1 MQQRQKCND
10 AVCWTD
16 GEIRVTLKLA
26 KSKKPQQDEQG
37 QQSQD
42 EACLQIVDTHLK
54 DLCHEH
60 GVEIADVIVPEWREL
75 WVRVKNFDGTPIRRD
90 RLRQDRPVWFGEQS
104 ADQID
109 DGLWRFTFRNYLGK
123 SVIRIQFADGRIVTT
138 DPIEVVS
145 PKTPLGLDKQDD
157 PLFYPKF
164 LRSLID
170 DLIRYLVSM
179 PFDWG
184 APTEFATEE
193 RVQPPS
199 PIFVLHVLAQNAQR
213 ICHALQTIWRNP
225 HRRLVTE
232 ERWVLLSEASSVD
245 ADTILMMLQH
255 PEHLRRYENRGGSLS
270 TLAQRLKSKVSEQ
283 TFVPERVF
291 ERRVTETLDTPE
303 NRFIKRFMDIVLYW
317 CDELQRLNYW
327 QKAQSHQPEL
337 QTLREFVRFLRADP
351 LFADVGEL
359 EIFPAS
365 SQVLL
370 RRDGYRECLQV
381 YRLLHIARAPI
392 FDRLQDAIDNRRIDQ
407 LYEFWCFFRLAEM
420 LAEILGNGQ
429 RPYFST
435 LESDESGLRH
445 GLSAELGN
453 GYQLFYN
460 RTFSHG
466 KGSGHSY
473 SVSLRPDFSLI
484 CKKMC
489 KERQG
494 EGKKSQEK
502 LLVVFDAKFRFDE
515 RDLERL
521 KRMSET
527 TDEAIDEEMDDAQQK
542 GDMERLAKHADICKM
557 HTYRDALQCRAA
569 VVLFPGK
576 EGDGIFY
583 DKNEGKVILRAPTRH
598 IIEDKRREGVGA
610 LPLVPESES

>member
-1 MQQRQKCND
+1 MGEWQKCDD
-10 AVCWTD
+10 AVCWMD

-26 KSKKPQQDEQG
+26 ESERQQQGGKEQPK
-37 QQSQD
+37 QV
-42 EACLQIVDTHLK
+42 ELRLQTTTDICLK

-75 WVRVKNFDGTPIRRD
+75 LVRVKNFDGTPIRRD
-90 RLRQDRPVWFGEQS
+90 RLRQDRPVWFGEQP

-123 SVIRIQFADGRIVTT
+123 SVIRVFIDGGEVTT

-164 LRSLID
+164 LRALID

-179 PFDWG
+179 PFDWS
-184 APTEFATEE
+184 APTEFPTEE

-255 PEHLRRYENRGGSLS
+255 PEHLRPYRGGSLS
-270 TLAQRLKSKVSEQ
+270 TLAQRLKGK
-283 TFVPERVF
+283 VPERVF

-327 QKAQSHQPEL
+327 QKAQSHQPDL

-407 LYEFWCFFRLAEM
+407 LYEFWCFFRLAEE
-420 LAEILGNGQ
+420 LAKILGNWQ
-429 RPYFST
+429 QPLFSA
-435 LESDESGLRH
+435 LESDEGGLRY
-445 GLSAELGN
+445 GLSAELGK
-453 GYQLFYN
+453 GYQLVYN
-460 RTFSHG
+460 RTFKHG
-466 KGSGHSY
+466 EGSY
-473 SVSLRPDFSLI
+473 SVSLRPDFSLM
-484 CKKMC
+484 K
-489 KERQG
+489 
-494 EGKKSQEK
+494 GKQ
-502 LLVVFDAKFRFDE
+502 LCLVFDSKFRFD
-515 RDLERL
+515 DDDISQLSKPLE
-521 KRMSET
+521 
-527 TDEAIDEEMDDAQQK
+527 EEMEKSAQK
-542 GDMERLAKHADICKM
+542 GDIERLAKHADICKM
-557 HTYRDALQCRAA
+557 HTYRDALKCRAA
-569 VVLFPGK
+569 TILFPGTK
-576 EGDGIFY
+576 GVFYRTDGTEENNPCLSDIVQNN
-583 DKNEGKVILRAPTRH
+583 DW
-598 IIEDKRREGVGA
+598 EGVGA
-610 LPLVPESES
+610 LPLVPESEPQSRR

>member
-1 MQQRQKCND
+1 MGKWQKCND

-16 GEIRVTLKLA
+16 GEIQVTLKLA
-26 KSKKPQQDEQG
+26 ESERQQQGGKEQPK
-37 QQSQD
+37 QI
-42 EACLQIVDTHLK
+42 ELRLQTTTDICLK
-54 DLCHEH
+54 DLCRRH

-75 WVRVKNFDGTPIRRD
+75 WVQVEPKAQSI
-90 RLRQDRPVWFGEQS
+90 WFGEEEAS
-104 ADQID
+104 EKPNGWWA
-109 DGLWRFTFRNYLGK
+109 FTFRNYLGK
-123 SVIRIQFADGRIVTT
+123 SVIRIRFADGRIVTT

-145 PKTPLGLDKQDD
+145 PKTPLDEEHD
-157 PLFYPKF
+157 LFYPKF
-164 LRSLID
+164 LRALID

-184 APTEFATEE
+184 APTEFPTEE

-255 PEHLRRYENRGGSLS
+255 PEHLRLYRGGSLS
-270 TLAQRLKSKVSEQ
+270 TLAQRLKGK
-283 TFVPERVF
+283 VPERVF

-337 QTLREFVRFLRADP
+337 QTLREFVRFLSADP

-407 LYEFWCFFRLAEM
+407 LYEFWCFFKLAEM

-429 RPYFST
+429 RPHFST
-435 LESDESGLRH
+435 LESDEGGLRY

-473 SVSLRPDFSLI
+473 SVSLRPDFSLM
-484 CKKMC
+484 KGG
-489 KERQG
+489 QP
-494 EGKKSQEK
+494 
-502 LLVVFDAKFRFDE
+502 LVVFDTKFRFDE

-527 TDEAIDEEMDDAQQK
+527 ADEAIDEEMDDAQQK

-569 VVLFPGK
+569 VVIFPGT
-576 EGDGIFY
+576 EAVLYPIDGIER
-583 DKNEGKVILRAPTRH
+583 DKTKKPCILDIVQNECW
-598 IIEDKRREGVGA
+598 EGVGA
-610 LPLVPESES
+610 LPLVPK

>member
-1 MQQRQKCND
+1 MGEWQKCND

-26 KSKKPQQDEQG
+26 ESERQQQGRKEQ
-37 QQSQD
+37 QKQI
-42 EACLQIVDTHLK
+42 ELRLQTTTDICLK

-60 GVEIADVIVPEWREL
+60 GVEIADVIVPEWQEL
-75 WVRVKNFDGTPIRRD
+75 WVQVKPEAQSI
-90 RLRQDRPVWFGEQS
+90 WFGEEEAS
-104 ADQID
+104 EKPNGWWA
-109 DGLWRFTFRNYLGK
+109 FTFRNYLGK

-145 PKTPLGLDKQDD
+145 PKTPLDEEHD
-157 PLFYPKF
+157 LFYPKF
-164 LRSLID
+164 LRALID

-232 ERWVLLSEASSVD
+232 ERWILLSEASSVD

-255 PEHLRRYENRGGSLS
+255 PEHLRPYRGGSLS
-270 TLAQRLKSKVSEQ
+270 TLAQRLKGK
-283 TFVPERVF
+283 VPERVF

-327 QKAQSHQPEL
+327 QKAQSHQPDL
-337 QTLREFVRFLRADP
+337 QTLWEFVRFLRADP

-407 LYEFWCFFRLAEM
+407 LYEFWCFFRLAEE
-420 LAEILGNGQ
+420 LCDGQ
-429 RPYFST
+429 QPKFKGT
-435 LESDESGLRH
+435 LESDEGGLRY

-460 RTFSHG
+460 RTFPHG

-473 SVSLRPDFSLI
+473 SVSLRPDFSLM
-484 CKKMC
+484 KGG
-489 KERQG
+489 QP
-494 EGKKSQEK
+494 
-502 LLVVFDAKFRFDE
+502 LVVFDAKFRFDE
-515 RDLERL
+515 RDIQPSQPLE
-521 KRMSET
+521 
-527 TDEAIDEEMDDAQQK
+527 EEMDKAQQE
-542 GDMERLAKHADICKM
+542 GDTERLAKHADICKM

-569 VVLFPGK
+569 VVIFPGT
-576 EGDGIFY
+576 EAVLYPIDGTER
-583 DKNEGKVILRAPTRH
+583 DKAKKPCILDIVQNECWR
-598 IIEDKRREGVGA
+598 GVGA
-610 LPLVPESES
+610 LPLVPESKAQSWR

>member
-1 MQQRQKCND
+1 MGEWQKCDD
-10 AVCWTD
+10 AVCWMD

-26 KSKKPQQDEQG
+26 ESKRQQQGGKEQPK
-37 QQSQD
+37 QV
-42 EACLQIVDTHLK
+42 ELRLQTTTDICLK

-75 WVRVKNFDGTPIRRD
+75 LVRVKNFDGTPIRRD
-90 RLRQDRPVWFGEQS
+90 RLRQDRPVWFGEQP

-123 SVIRIQFADGRIVTT
+123 SVIRVFIDGGEVTT

-164 LRSLID
+164 LRALID

-184 APTEFATEE
+184 APTEFPTEE

-255 PEHLRRYENRGGSLS
+255 PEHLRPYRGGSLS
-270 TLAQRLKSKVSEQ
+270 TLAQRLKGK
-283 TFVPERVF
+283 VPERVF

-327 QKAQSHQPEL
+327 QKAQSHQPDL

-407 LYEFWCFFRLAEM
+407 LYEFWCFFRLAEE
-420 LAEILGNGQ
+420 LAKILGNWQ
-429 RPYFST
+429 QPLFSA
-435 LESDESGLRH
+435 LESDEGGLRY

-453 GYQLFYN
+453 GYQLVYN
-460 RTFSHG
+460 RTFKHG
-466 KGSGHSY
+466 EGSY
-473 SVSLRPDFSLI
+473 SVSLRPDFSLM
-484 CKKMC
+484 K
-489 KERQG
+489 
-494 EGKKSQEK
+494 GKQ
-502 LLVVFDAKFRFDE
+502 LCLVFDSKFRFD
-515 RDLERL
+515 DDDISQLSKPLE
-521 KRMSET
+521 
-527 TDEAIDEEMDDAQQK
+527 EEMEKSAQE
-542 GDMERLAKHADICKM
+542 GDIERLAKHADICKM
-557 HTYRDALQCRAA
+557 HTYRDALKCRAA
-569 VVLFPGK
+569 TILFPGTK
-576 EGDGIFY
+576 GVFYRTDGTEENNPCLSDIVQNN
-583 DKNEGKVILRAPTRH
+583 DW
-598 IIEDKRREGVGA
+598 EGVGA
-610 LPLVPESES
+610 LPLVPESEPQSRR

>member
-1 MQQRQKCND
+1 MGEWKKCDD

-16 GEIRVTLKLA
+16 GEIQVTLKLA
-26 KSKKPQQDEQG
+26 ESKPQQDEQG

-42 EACLQIVDTHLK
+42 KARLQIVDTRLK
-54 DLCHEH
+54 DLCHKQYR
-60 GVEIADVIVPEWREL
+60 VEIADIAVPEWREL
-75 WVRVKNFDGTPIRRD
+75 WVQVEPKA
-90 RLRQDRPVWFGEQS
+90 QSAWFGEKEAS
-104 ADQID
+104 EKPNGWWA
-109 DGLWRFTFRNYLGK
+109 FTFRNYLGK

-145 PKTPLGLDKQDD
+145 TKTLLDEEHD
-157 PLFYPKF
+157 LFYPKF

-255 PEHLRRYENRGGSLS
+255 PEHLRRYENRGGSLI

-327 QKAQSHQPEL
+327 QKAQSHQPDL

-370 RRDGYRECLQV
+370 RCDGYRECLQV

-407 LYEFWCFFRLAEM
+407 LYEFWCFFRLAEE
-420 LAEILGNGQ
+420 LAKILGNRQ
-429 RPYFST
+429 QPLFSA
-435 LESDESGLRH
+435 LESYEGGLRH
-445 GLSAELGN
+445 GLSANLGN

-466 KGSGHSY
+466 KGSGRSY
-473 SVSLRPDFSLI
+473 SVSLRPDFSLM
-484 CKKMC
+484 KGG
-489 KERQG
+489 QP
-494 EGKKSQEK
+494 
-502 LLVVFDAKFRFDE
+502 LVVFDAKFRFDE
-515 RDLERL
+515 RDIQPSQPLE
-521 KRMSET
+521 
-527 TDEAIDEEMDDAQQK
+527 EEMDNAQQE
-542 GDMERLAKHADICKM
+542 GDTERLAKHADICKM
-557 HTYRDALQCRAA
+557 HTYRDALKCRAA
-569 VVLFPGK
+569 IILFPGTK
-576 EGDGIFY
+576 GVFYRTDGTEENNPCLSDIVQ
-583 DKNEGKVILRAPTRH
+583 NNH
-598 IIEDKRREGVGA
+598 WEGVGA
-610 LPLVPESES
+610 LPLVPESKPQSRR

>member
-1 MQQRQKCND
+1 MGEWKKCDD

-16 GEIRVTLKLA
+16 GEIQVTLKLA
-26 KSKKPQQDEQG
+26 ESERQQQGGKEQPK
-37 QQSQD
+37 QV
-42 EACLQIVDTHLK
+42 ELRLQTTTDICLK

-75 WVRVKNFDGTPIRRD
+75 WVQVEPKAQSI
-90 RLRQDRPVWFGEQS
+90 WFGEEEAS
-104 ADQID
+104 EKPNGWWA
-109 DGLWRFTFRNYLGK
+109 FTFRNYLGK

-145 PKTPLGLDKQDD
+145 PKTPLGLDEQDKDD

-164 LRSLID
+164 LRALID

-184 APTEFATEE
+184 APTEFPTEE

-270 TLAQRLKSKVSEQ
+270 TLAQRLKGKVSEQ

-392 FDRLQDAIDNRRIDQ
+392 FDHLQDAIDNRRIDQ
-407 LYEFWCFFRLAEM
+407 LYEFWCFFRLAEE
-420 LAEILGNGQ
+420 LAKILGNRQ
-429 RPYFST
+429 QPLFSA
-435 LESDESGLRH
+435 LESDEGGLRH
-445 GLSAELGN
+445 GLSANLGN

-466 KGSGHSY
+466 KGSGRSY
-473 SVSLRPDFSLI
+473 SVSLRPDFSLFSLM
-484 CKKMC
+484 KDEQMKD
-489 KERQG
+489 EQ
-494 EGKKSQEK
+494 

-515 RDLERL
+515 KDIQPSQPLE
-521 KRMSET
+521 
-527 TDEAIDEEMDDAQQK
+527 EEMDDAQQE
-542 GDMERLAKHADICKM
+542 GDTERLAKHADICKM
-557 HTYRDALQCRAA
+557 HTYRDALKCRAA

-583 DKNEGKVILRAPTRH
+583 DKNEGKLECCVTLRALTRH
-598 IIEDKRREGVGA
+598 IIKGKSWEGVGA
-610 LPLVPESES
+610 LPLVPESKTQSRR

>member
-1 MQQRQKCND
+1 MGEWKKCND

-16 GEIRVTLKLA
+16 GEIQVTLKLA
-26 KSKKPQQDEQG
+26 DGERQQQGGKEQPK
-37 QQSQD
+37 QV
-42 EACLQIVDTHLK
+42 ELRLQTTTDICLK

-60 GVEIADVIVPEWREL
+60 EVEIADVIVPEWREL
-75 WVRVKNFDGTPIRRD
+75 WVQVKPEAKSI
-90 RLRQDRPVWFGEQS
+90 WFGEEEAS
-104 ADQID
+104 EKPNGWWA
-109 DGLWRFTFRNYLGK
+109 FTFRNYLGK

-145 PKTPLGLDKQDD
+145 PKTPLDEEHD
-157 PLFYPKF
+157 LFYPKF
-164 LRSLID
+164 LRALID

-184 APTEFATEE
+184 APTEFPTEE

-255 PEHLRRYENRGGSLS
+255 PEHLRPYRGGSLS
-270 TLAQRLKSKVSEQ
+270 TLAQRLKGK
-283 TFVPERVF
+283 VPERVF

-407 LYEFWCFFRLAEM
+407 IYEFWCFFRLAEE
-420 LAEILGNGQ
+420 LAKILGNWQ
-429 RPYFST
+429 QPLFSA
-435 LESDESGLRH
+435 LESDEGGLRH
-445 GLSAELGN
+445 GLSANLGN
-453 GYQLFYN
+453 GYQLVYN
-460 RTFSHG
+460 RTFKHG
-466 KGSGHSY
+466 EGSY
-473 SVSLRPDFSLI
+473 SVSLRPDFSLM
-484 CKKMC
+484 K
-489 KERQG
+489 
-494 EGKKSQEK
+494 GKQ
-502 LLVVFDAKFRFDE
+502 LCLVFDAKFRFD
-515 RDLERL
+515 DDDISQLSKPLE
-521 KRMSET
+521 
-527 TDEAIDEEMDDAQQK
+527 EEMEKSAQE
-542 GDMERLAKHADICKM
+542 GDIERLAKHADICKM
-557 HTYRDALQCRAA
+557 HTYRDALIGCRAA
-569 VVLFPGK
+569 VVVFPGTQRL
-576 EGDGIFY
+576 FFRT
-583 DKNEGKVILRAPTRH
+583 NGKR
-598 IIEDKRREGVGA
+598 EDDFNLSDIAQNQCWKGVGA
-610 LPLVPESES
+610 LPLVPK

>member
-1 MQQRQKCND
+1 MGEWKKCDD

-16 GEIRVTLKLA
+16 GKIQVTLKLA
-26 KSKKPQQDEQG
+26 ESERQQQGGKEQ
-37 QQSQD
+37 QKQI
-42 EACLQIVDTHLK
+42 ELRLQTTTDICLK
-54 DLCHEH
+54 DLCRRHS
-60 GVEIADVIVPEWREL
+60 VEIADVIVPEWREL
-75 WVRVKNFDGTPIRRD
+75 LVRVKNFDGTPIRRD
-90 RLRQDRPVWFGEQS
+90 RLRQDRPVWFGEQP

-109 DGLWRFTFRNYLGK
+109 DGLWRFIFRNYLGK

-138 DPIEVVS
+138 DPIEVIS
-145 PKTPLGLDKQDD
+145 PKTPLDEKHD
-157 PLFYPKF
+157 LFYPKF
-164 LRSLID
+164 LRALID
-170 DLIRYLVSM
+170 DIIRYLVSM

-184 APTEFATEE
+184 APTEFPTEE

-407 LYEFWCFFRLAEM
+407 LYEFWCFFRLAEE
-420 LAEILGNGQ
+420 LAKILGNWQ
-429 RPYFST
+429 QPLFSA
-435 LESDESGLRH
+435 LESDEGGLRY
-445 GLSAELGN
+445 GLSAELGK
-453 GYQLFYN
+453 GYQLVYN
-460 RTFSHG
+460 RTFKHG
-466 KGSGHSY
+466 EGSY
-473 SVSLRPDFSLI
+473 SVSLRPDFSLMKVKQL
-484 CKKMC
+484 C
-489 KERQG
+489 
-494 EGKKSQEK
+494 
-502 LLVVFDAKFRFDE
+502 LVFDSKFRFD
-515 RDLERL
+515 DDDISQLSKPLE
-521 KRMSET
+521 
-527 TDEAIDEEMDDAQQK
+527 EEMEKSAQK
-542 GDMERLAKHADICKM
+542 GDIERLAKHADICKM
-557 HTYRDALQCRAA
+557 HTYRDALKCRAA
-569 VVLFPGK
+569 TILFPGTK
-576 EGDGIFY
+576 GVFYRTDGTEENNPCLSDIVQNN
-583 DKNEGKVILRAPTRH
+583 DW
-598 IIEDKRREGVGA
+598 EGVGA
-610 LPLVPESES
+610 LPLVPK

>member
-1 MQQRQKCND
+1 MGEWQQCGNN
-10 AVCWTD
+10 AVWKGD
-16 GEIRVTLKLA
+16 GIQVELWGEGVRFVSDDLK
-26 KSKKPQQDEQG
+26 KVG
-37 QQSQD
+37 
-42 EACLQIVDTHLK
+42 
-54 DLCHEH
+54 
-60 GVEIADVIVPEWREL
+60 IADIAVPEWQEL
-75 WVRVKNFDGTPIRRD
+75 WVQVKPEAQSI
-90 RLRQDRPVWFGEQS
+90 WFGEEEAS
-104 ADQID
+104 EKPNGWWA
-109 DGLWRFTFRNYLGK
+109 FTFRNYLGK

-145 PKTPLGLDKQDD
+145 PKTPLDWTSKTT
-157 PLFYPKF
+157 LFYPKF
-164 LRSLID
+164 LRALID

-184 APTEFATEE
+184 APTEFPTEE

-255 PEHLRRYENRGGSLS
+255 PEHLRPYRGGSLS
-270 TLAQRLKSKVSEQ
+270 TLAQRLKGK
-283 TFVPERVF
+283 VPERVF

-327 QKAQSHQPEL
+327 QKAQSHQPDL

-407 LYEFWCFFRLAEM
+407 LYEFWCFFRLAEE
-420 LAEILGNGQ
+420 LCEILGNGQ
-429 RPYFST
+429 PKFKGT
-435 LESDESGLRH
+435 LESDEGGLRY
-445 GLSAELGN
+445 GLSAELGK
-453 GYQLFYN
+453 GCQLVYN

-473 SVSLRPDFSLI
+473 SVSLRPDFSLM
-484 CKKMC
+484 KGG
-489 KERQG
+489 QP
-494 EGKKSQEK
+494 
-502 LLVVFDAKFRFDE
+502 LVVFDAKFRFDE
-515 RDLERL
+515 RDIQP
-521 KRMSET
+521 S
-527 TDEAIDEEMDDAQQK
+527 Q
-542 GDMERLAKHADICKM
+542 
-557 HTYRDALQCRAA
+557 
-569 VVLFPGK
+569 
-576 EGDGIFY
+576 
-583 DKNEGKVILRAPTRH
+583 
-598 IIEDKRREGVGA
+598 
-610 LPLVPESES
+610 PLD

>member
-1 MQQRQKCND
+1 MGEWQKCND

-42 EACLQIVDTHLK
+42 EARLQIVDTHLK
-54 DLCHEH
+54 DLCHKQYR
-60 GVEIADVIVPEWREL
+60 VEIADVAVPEWREL
-75 WVRVKNFDGTPIRRD
+75 WVQVEPKA
-90 RLRQDRPVWFGEQS
+90 QSVWFGEEEAS
-104 ADQID
+104 EKPNGWWA
-109 DGLWRFTFRNYLGK
+109 FTFRNYLGK

-145 PKTPLGLDKQDD
+145 TKTPLGLDKQDD

-164 LRSLID
+164 LRALID

-179 PFDWG
+179 PFDWS

-232 ERWVLLSEASSVD
+232 ERWILLSEASSVD

-327 QKAQSHQPEL
+327 QKAQSHQPDL

-381 YRLLHIARAPI
+381 YRLLHTARAPI

-407 LYEFWCFFRLAEM
+407 LYEFWCFFRLAEE
-420 LAEILGNGQ
+420 LAKILGNGQ
-429 RPYFST
+429 RPHFST
-435 LESDESGLRH
+435 LESDEGGLRH

-460 RTFSHG
+460 RTFSRG

-473 SVSLRPDFSLI
+473 SVSLRPDFSLM
-484 CKKMC
+484 KGG
-489 KERQG
+489 QP
-494 EGKKSQEK
+494 
-502 LLVVFDAKFRFDE
+502 LVVFDAKFRFDE

-557 HTYRDALQCRAA
+557 HTYRDALKCRAA
-569 VVLFPGK
+569 TILFPSTKGVFYRTDGTK
-576 EGDGIFY
+576 ENNPCLSDIVQNN
-583 DKNEGKVILRAPTRH
+583 DW
-598 IIEDKRREGVGA
+598 EGVGA
-610 LPLVPESES
+610 LPLVPESKTQSRR

>member
-1 MQQRQKCND
+1 MGEWKKCDD

-16 GEIRVTLKLA
+16 GEIQVTLKLA
-26 KSKKPQQDEQG
+26 ERERQQQGGKEQPK
-37 QQSQD
+37 QI
-42 EACLQIVDTHLK
+42 ELRLQTTTDICLK
-54 DLCHEH
+54 DLCRRH

-75 WVRVKNFDGTPIRRD
+75 WVQVKPEAQSI
-90 RLRQDRPVWFGEQS
+90 WFGEEEAS
-104 ADQID
+104 EKPNGWWA
-109 DGLWRFTFRNYLGK
+109 FTFRNYLGK

-145 PKTPLGLDKQDD
+145 PKTPLDEEHD
-157 PLFYPKF
+157 LFYPKF
-164 LRSLID
+164 LRALID

-184 APTEFATEE
+184 APTEFPTEE

-255 PEHLRRYENRGGSLS
+255 PEHLRPYRGGSLS
-270 TLAQRLKSKVSEQ
+270 TLAQRLKGK
-283 TFVPERVF
+283 VPERVF

-327 QKAQSHQPEL
+327 QKAQSHQPDL

-407 LYEFWCFFRLAEM
+407 LYEFWCFFKLAEM

-435 LESDESGLRH
+435 LKNDEGGLRH

-473 SVSLRPDFSLI
+473 SVSLRPDFSLM
-484 CKKMC
+484 KDG
-489 KERQG
+489 QP
-494 EGKKSQEK
+494 
-502 LLVVFDAKFRFDE
+502 LVVFDAKFRFDE
-515 RDLERL
+515 RDIQPNQPLE
-521 KRMSET
+521 
-527 TDEAIDEEMDDAQQK
+527 EEMDDAQQE
-542 GDMERLAKHADICKM
+542 GNIERLAKHADICKM

-569 VVLFPGK
+569 VVIFPGT
-576 EGDGIFY
+576 EAVLYPIDGIER
-583 DKNEGKVILRAPTRH
+583 DKTKKPCILDIVQNECWR
-598 IIEDKRREGVGA
+598 GVGA
-610 LPLVPESES
+610 LPLVPESKTQSRR

>member
-1 MQQRQKCND
+1 MGEWQQCGNN
-10 AVCWTD
+10 AVWKGD
-16 GEIRVTLKLA
+16 GIQVELWGEGVRFVSDDLK
-26 KSKKPQQDEQG
+26 KVG
-37 QQSQD
+37 
-42 EACLQIVDTHLK
+42 
-54 DLCHEH
+54 
-60 GVEIADVIVPEWREL
+60 IADIAVPEWQEL
-75 WVRVKNFDGTPIRRD
+75 WVQVKPEAQSI
-90 RLRQDRPVWFGEQS
+90 WFGEEEAS
-104 ADQID
+104 EKPNGWWA
-109 DGLWRFTFRNYLGK
+109 FTFRNYLGK

-157 PLFYPKF
+157 LLFYPKF
-164 LRSLID
+164 LRALID

-184 APTEFATEE
+184 APTEFSTEE

-255 PEHLRRYENRGGSLS
+255 PEHLRPYRGGSLS
-270 TLAQRLKSKVSEQ
+270 TLAQRLKGK
-283 TFVPERVF
+283 VPERVF

-392 FDRLQDAIDNRRIDQ
+392 FDHLQDAIDNRRIDQ
-407 LYEFWCFFRLAEM
+407 LYEFWCFFRLAEE
-420 LAEILGNGQ
+420 LCDGQ
-429 RPYFST
+429 QPKFKGT
-435 LESDESGLRH
+435 LESDEGGLRY
-445 GLSAELGN
+445 GLSAELGK
-453 GYQLFYN
+453 GCQLVYN
-460 RTFSHG
+460 RTFKHG
-466 KGSGHSY
+466 EGSY
-473 SVSLRPDFSLI
+473 SVSLRPDFSLM
-484 CKKMC
+484 K
-489 KERQG
+489 
-494 EGKKSQEK
+494 GKQ
-502 LLVVFDAKFRFDE
+502 LCLVFDSKFRFD
-515 RDLERL
+515 DDDISQLSKPLE
-521 KRMSET
+521 
-527 TDEAIDEEMDDAQQK
+527 EEMDDAQQE
-542 GDMERLAKHADICKM
+542 GNTERLAKHADICKM
-557 HTYRDALQCRAA
+557 HTYRDALKCRAA
-569 VVLFPGK
+569 IILFPGTK
-576 EGDGIFY
+576 GVFYRTDGTEENNPCLSDIVQNN
-583 DKNEGKVILRAPTRH
+583 DW
-598 IIEDKRREGVGA
+598 EGVGA
-610 LPLVPESES
+610 LPLVPESKTQSRR

>member
-1 MQQRQKCND
+1 MGEWQQCGNN
-10 AVCWTD
+10 AVWKGD
-16 GEIRVTLKLA
+16 GIQVELWGEGVRFVSDDLK
-26 KSKKPQQDEQG
+26 KVG
-37 QQSQD
+37 
-42 EACLQIVDTHLK
+42 
-54 DLCHEH
+54 
-60 GVEIADVIVPEWREL
+60 IADIAVPEWREL
-75 WVRVKNFDGTPIRRD
+75 WVQVEPEAQSI
-90 RLRQDRPVWFGEQS
+90 WFGEEEAS
-104 ADQID
+104 EKPNGWWA
-109 DGLWRFTFRNYLGK
+109 FTFRNYLGK

-164 LRSLID
+164 LRALID

-179 PFDWG
+179 PFDWS
-184 APTEFATEE
+184 APTEFPTEE

-255 PEHLRRYENRGGSLS
+255 PEHLRPYRGSSLS
-270 TLAQRLKSKVSEQ
+270 TLAQRLKGK
-283 TFVPERVF
+283 VPERVF

-327 QKAQSHQPEL
+327 QKAQSHQPDL

-429 RPYFST
+429 QPHFST
-435 LESDESGLRH
+435 LESDEGGLRH

-466 KGSGHSY
+466 KGSGRSY
-473 SVSLRPDFSLI
+473 SVSLRPDFSLM
-484 CKKMC
+484 KDG
-489 KERQG
+489 QP
-494 EGKKSQEK
+494 
-502 LLVVFDAKFRFDE
+502 LVVFDAKFRFDE

-569 VVLFPGK
+569 VVIFPGT
-576 EGDGIFY
+576 EAVLYPIDGTER
-583 DKNEGKVILRAPTRH
+583 DKAKKPCILDIVQNECWR
-598 IIEDKRREGVGA
+598 GVGA
-610 LPLVPESES
+610 LPLVPESEP

>member
-1 MQQRQKCND
+1 MGEWKKCDD

-16 GEIRVTLKLA
+16 GEIQVTLKLA
-26 KSKKPQQDEQG
+26 ESKPQQDEQG

-42 EACLQIVDTHLK
+42 KARLQIVDTRLK
-54 DLCHEH
+54 DLCHKQYR
-60 GVEIADVIVPEWREL
+60 VEIADIAVPEWREL
-75 WVRVKNFDGTPIRRD
+75 WVQVKPEAQSI
-90 RLRQDRPVWFGEQS
+90 WFGEEEAS
-104 ADQID
+104 EKPNGWWA
-109 DGLWRFTFRNYLGK
+109 FTFQNYLGK
-123 SVIRIQFADGRIVTT
+123 SVIRIRFADGRIVTT

-145 PKTPLGLDKQDD
+145 PKTPLELDEQDKDD

-164 LRSLID
+164 LRALID

-184 APTEFATEE
+184 APTEFPTEE

-255 PEHLRRYENRGGSLS
+255 PEHLRLYRGGSLS
-270 TLAQRLKSKVSEQ
+270 TLAQRLKGK
-283 TFVPERVF
+283 VPERVF

-407 LYEFWCFFRLAEM
+407 LYEFWCFFRLAEE
-420 LAEILGNGQ
+420 LAKILGNRQ
-429 RPYFST
+429 QPLFSA
-435 LESDESGLRH
+435 LESDEGGLRH
-445 GLSAELGN
+445 GLSANLGN

-466 KGSGHSY
+466 KGSGRSY
-473 SVSLRPDFSLI
+473 SVSLRPDFSLFSLM
-484 CKKMC
+484 KDEQMKD
-489 KERQG
+489 EQ
-494 EGKKSQEK
+494 

-515 RDLERL
+515 RDIQPSQPLE
-521 KRMSET
+521 
-527 TDEAIDEEMDDAQQK
+527 EEMDDAQQE
-542 GDMERLAKHADICKM
+542 GDTERLAKHADICKM

-569 VVLFPGK
+569 VVIFPGTK
-576 EGDGIFY
+576 AVLYPIDGTEGDKAKKPCIL
-583 DKNEGKVILRAPTRH
+583 DIVQNECWR
-598 IIEDKRREGVGA
+598 GVGA
-610 LPLVPESES
+610 LPLVPK

>member
-1 MQQRQKCND
+1 MGEWQKCDD
-10 AVCWTD
+10 AVCWMD

-26 KSKKPQQDEQG
+26 ESKRQQQGGKEQPK
-37 QQSQD
+37 QV
-42 EACLQIVDTHLK
+42 ELRLQTTTDICLK

-75 WVRVKNFDGTPIRRD
+75 LVRVKNFDGTPIRRD
-90 RLRQDRPVWFGEQS
+90 RLRQDRPVWFGEQP

-123 SVIRIQFADGRIVTT
+123 SVIRVFIDGGEVTT

-164 LRSLID
+164 LRALID

-184 APTEFATEE
+184 APTEFPTEE

-255 PEHLRRYENRGGSLS
+255 PEHLRPYRGGSLS
-270 TLAQRLKSKVSEQ
+270 TLAQRLKGK
-283 TFVPERVF
+283 VPERVF

-327 QKAQSHQPEL
+327 QKAQSHQPDL

-407 LYEFWCFFRLAEM
+407 LYEFWCFFRLAEE
-420 LAEILGNGQ
+420 LAKILGNWQ
-429 RPYFST
+429 QPLFSA
-435 LESDESGLRH
+435 LESDEGGLRY
-445 GLSAELGN
+445 GLSAELGK
-453 GYQLFYN
+453 GYQLVYN
-460 RTFSHG
+460 RTFKHG
-466 KGSGHSY
+466 EGSY
-473 SVSLRPDFSLI
+473 SVSLRPDFSLM
-484 CKKMC
+484 K
-489 KERQG
+489 
-494 EGKKSQEK
+494 GKQ
-502 LLVVFDAKFRFDE
+502 LCLVFDSKFRFD
-515 RDLERL
+515 DDDISQLSKPLE
-521 KRMSET
+521 
-527 TDEAIDEEMDDAQQK
+527 EEMEKSAQE
-542 GDMERLAKHADICKM
+542 GDIERLAKHADICKM
-557 HTYRDALQCRAA
+557 HTYRDALKCRAA
-569 VVLFPGK
+569 TILFPGTK
-576 EGDGIFY
+576 GVFYRTDGTEENNPCLSDIVQNN
-583 DKNEGKVILRAPTRH
+583 DW
-598 IIEDKRREGVGA
+598 EGVGA
-610 LPLVPESES
+610 LPLVPESEPQSRR

>member
-1 MQQRQKCND
+1 MGEWKKCDD

-16 GEIRVTLKLA
+16 GKIQVTLKLA
-26 KSKKPQQDEQG
+26 ESERQQQGGKEQ
-37 QQSQD
+37 QKQI
-42 EACLQIVDTHLK
+42 ELRLQTTTDICLK
-54 DLCHEH
+54 DLCRRHS
-60 GVEIADVIVPEWREL
+60 VEIADVIVPEWREL
-75 WVRVKNFDGTPIRRD
+75 LVRVKNFDGTPIRRD
-90 RLRQDRPVWFGEQS
+90 RLRQDRPVWFGEQP

-109 DGLWRFTFRNYLGK
+109 DGLWRFIFRNYLGK

-138 DPIEVVS
+138 DPIEVIS
-145 PKTPLGLDKQDD
+145 PKTPLDEKHD
-157 PLFYPKF
+157 LFYPKF
-164 LRSLID
+164 LRALID

-184 APTEFATEE
+184 APTEFPTEE

-392 FDRLQDAIDNRRIDQ
+392 FDHLQDAIDNRRIDQ
-407 LYEFWCFFRLAEM
+407 LYEFWCFFRLAEE
-420 LAEILGNGQ
+420 LAKILGNWQ
-429 RPYFST
+429 QPLFSA
-435 LESDESGLRH
+435 LESDEGGLRY
-445 GLSAELGN
+445 GLSAELGK
-453 GYQLFYN
+453 GYQLVYN
-460 RTFSHG
+460 RTFKHG
-466 KGSGHSY
+466 EGSY
-473 SVSLRPDFSLI
+473 SVSLRPDFSLM
-484 CKKMC
+484 K
-489 KERQG
+489 
-494 EGKKSQEK
+494 GKQ
-502 LLVVFDAKFRFDE
+502 LCLVFDSKFRFD
-515 RDLERL
+515 DDDISQLSKPLE
-521 KRMSET
+521 
-527 TDEAIDEEMDDAQQK
+527 EEMEKSAQK
-542 GDMERLAKHADICKM
+542 GDIERLAKHADICKM
-557 HTYRDALQCRAA
+557 HTYRDALKCRAA

-583 DKNEGKVILRAPTRH
+583 DKNEGKLECCVTLRALAHH
-598 IIEDKRREGVGA
+598 IIKGKSWKGVGA
-610 LPLVPESES
+610 LPLVPK

>member
-1 MQQRQKCND
+1 
-10 AVCWTD
+10 
-16 GEIRVTLKLA
+16 
-26 KSKKPQQDEQG
+26 
-37 QQSQD
+37 
-42 EACLQIVDTHLK
+42 
-54 DLCHEH
+54 
-60 GVEIADVIVPEWREL
+60 
-75 WVRVKNFDGTPIRRD
+75 
-90 RLRQDRPVWFGEQS
+90 
-104 ADQID
+104 
-109 DGLWRFTFRNYLGK
+109 
-123 SVIRIQFADGRIVTT
+123 
-138 DPIEVVS
+138 
-145 PKTPLGLDKQDD
+145 
-157 PLFYPKF
+157 
-164 LRSLID
+164 
-170 DLIRYLVSM
+170 M

-184 APTEFATEE
+184 APTEFPTEE

-392 FDRLQDAIDNRRIDQ
+392 FDHLQDAIDNRRIDQ
-407 LYEFWCFFRLAEM
+407 LYEFWCFFRLAEE
-420 LAEILGNGQ
+420 LAKILGNWQ
-429 RPYFST
+429 QPLFSA
-435 LESDESGLRH
+435 LESDEGGLRY
-445 GLSAELGN
+445 GLSAELGK
-453 GYQLFYN
+453 GYQLVYN
-460 RTFSHG
+460 RTFKHG
-466 KGSGHSY
+466 EGSY
-473 SVSLRPDFSLI
+473 SVSLRPDFSLM
-484 CKKMC
+484 K
-489 KERQG
+489 
-494 EGKKSQEK
+494 GKQ
-502 LLVVFDAKFRFDE
+502 LCLVFDSKFRFD
-515 RDLERL
+515 DDDISQLSKPLE
-521 KRMSET
+521 
-527 TDEAIDEEMDDAQQK
+527 EEMEKSAQK
-542 GDMERLAKHADICKM
+542 GDIERLAKHADICKM
-557 HTYRDALQCRAA
+557 HTYRDALKCRAA

-583 DKNEGKVILRAPTRH
+583 DKNEGKLECCVTLRALAHH
-598 IIEDKRREGVGA
+598 IIKGKSWKGVGA
-610 LPLVPESES
+610 LPLVPK

>member
-1 MQQRQKCND
+1 MGEWQKCERDDN

-16 GEIRVTLKLA
+16 GEIQVTLKLA

-42 EACLQIVDTHLK
+42 LQIVDTHRK
-54 DLCHEH
+54 NLCHEH
-60 GVEIADVIVPEWREL
+60 GVEIADVTVPEWREL
-75 WVRVKNFDGTPIRRD
+75 WVQVEPKA
-90 RLRQDRPVWFGEQS
+90 QSVWFGKKEAS
-104 ADQID
+104 EKPNGWWA
-109 DGLWRFTFRNYLGK
+109 FTFRNYLGK
-123 SVIRIQFADGRIVTT
+123 SVIRIQFADGREVTT

-145 PKTPLGLDKQDD
+145 SKTPLDEKHD
-157 PLFYPKF
+157 LFYPKF
-164 LRSLID
+164 LRVLID
-170 DLIRYLVSM
+170 NLIRYLVSM

-255 PEHLRRYENRGGSLS
+255 PEHLRPYRGGSLS
-270 TLAQRLKSKVSEQ
+270 TLAQRLKGK
-283 TFVPERVF
+283 VPERVF

-337 QTLREFVRFLRADP
+337 QNLREFVRFLRADP

-407 LYEFWCFFRLAEM
+407 LYEFWCFFKLAEM

-429 RPYFST
+429 RPHFNI
-435 LESDESGLRH
+435 LESDEGGLRPDS
-445 GLSAELGN
+445 SAELGN
-453 GYQLFYN
+453 GYQLVYN
-460 RTFSHG
+460 HTFKHG
-466 KGSGHSY
+466 EGSY
-473 SVSLRPDFSLI
+473 SVSLRPDFSLM
-484 CKKMC
+484 K
-489 KERQG
+489 
-494 EGKKSQEK
+494 GKQ
-502 LLVVFDAKFRFDE
+502 LCLVFDAKFRFD
-515 RDLERL
+515 DDDISQLSKPKPLE
-521 KRMSET
+521 
-527 TDEAIDEEMDDAQQK
+527 EEMDESAQE
-542 GDMERLAKHADICKM
+542 GDIERLAKHADICKM
-557 HTYRDALQCRAA
+557 HTYRDALKCRAA
-569 VVLFPGK
+569 VVVFPGTQRL
-576 EGDGIFY
+576 FFRT
-583 DKNEGKVILRAPTRH
+583 NGKR
-598 IIEDKRREGVGA
+598 EDNFNLSDIAQNQCWEGVGA
-610 LPLVPESES
+610 LPLVPESKTQSRR

>member
-1 MQQRQKCND
+1 MGEWQKCDD

-16 GEIRVTLKLA
+16 GEVRVTLKLA
-26 KSKKPQQDEQG
+26 NSKKPQQDEQG

-42 EACLQIVDTHLK
+42 LQIVDTRRK
-54 DLCHEH
+54 NLCHEH
-60 GVEIADVIVPEWREL
+60 GVEIADVTVPEWREL
-75 WVRVKNFDGTPIRRD
+75 WVQVEPKA
-90 RLRQDRPVWFGEQS
+90 QSVWFGKKEAS
-104 ADQID
+104 EKPNGWWA
-109 DGLWRFTFRNYLGK
+109 FTFRNYLGK

-164 LRSLID
+164 LRALID

-184 APTEFATEE
+184 APTEFPTEE

-225 HRRLVTE
+225 HRRLVNE

-255 PEHLRRYENRGGSLS
+255 PEHLRPYRGGSLS
-270 TLAQRLKSKVSEQ
+270 TLAQRLKGK
-283 TFVPERVF
+283 VPERVF

-337 QTLREFVRFLRADP
+337 QKLQTLREFVRFLRADP
-351 LFADVGEL
+351 LFSDVGEL

-381 YRLLHIARAPI
+381 YRLLHIAHAPI

-407 LYEFWCFFRLAEM
+407 LYEFWCFFKLAEM

-429 RPYFST
+429 RPHFNI
-435 LESDESGLRH
+435 LESDEGGLRPDS
-445 GLSAELGN
+445 SAELGN
-453 GYQLFYN
+453 GYQLVYN
-460 RTFSHG
+460 HTFKHG
-466 KGSGHSY
+466 EGSY
-473 SVSLRPDFSLI
+473 SVSLRPDFSLM
-484 CKKMC
+484 K
-489 KERQG
+489 
-494 EGKKSQEK
+494 GKQ
-502 LLVVFDAKFRFDE
+502 LCLVFDAKFRFD
-515 RDLERL
+515 DDDISQLSKPKPLE
-521 KRMSET
+521 
-527 TDEAIDEEMDDAQQK
+527 EEMDESAQK
-542 GDMERLAKHADICKM
+542 GDIERLAKHADICKM
-557 HTYRDALQCRAA
+557 HTYRDALKCRAA
-569 VVLFPGK
+569 VVVFPALNA
-576 EGDGIFY
+576 FSS
-583 DKNEGKVILRAPTRH
+583 APTA
-598 IIEDKRREGVGA
+598 REKTISTFLTSRKINVGRA
-610 LPLVPESES
+610 LALSR

>member
-1 MQQRQKCND
+1 MGKWQKCDD
-10 AVCWTD
+10 AVCWMD

-26 KSKKPQQDEQG
+26 ESKPQQDEQG

-42 EACLQIVDTHLK
+42 KARLQIVDTHLK
-54 DLCHEH
+54 DLCHKH

-75 WVRVKNFDGTPIRRD
+75 WVQVEPKA
-90 RLRQDRPVWFGEQS
+90 QSVWFGEEEAS
-104 ADQID
+104 EKPNGWWA
-109 DGLWRFTFRNYLGK
+109 FTFRNYLGK
-123 SVIRIQFADGRIVTT
+123 SVIRVFIDGGEVTT

-164 LRSLID
+164 LRALID

-184 APTEFATEE
+184 APTEFPTEE

-255 PEHLRRYENRGGSLS
+255 PEHLRPYRGGSLS
-270 TLAQRLKSKVSEQ
+270 TLAQRLKGK
-283 TFVPERVF
+283 VPERVF

-407 LYEFWCFFRLAEM
+407 LYEFWCFFRLAEE
-420 LAEILGNGQ
+420 LAKILGNRQ
-429 RPYFST
+429 QPLFSA
-435 LESDESGLRH
+435 LESDEGGLRH
-445 GLSAELGN
+445 GLSANLGN

-466 KGSGHSY
+466 KGSGRSY
-473 SVSLRPDFSLI
+473 SVSLRPDFSLM
-484 CKKMC
+484 KGG
-489 KERQG
+489 QP
-494 EGKKSQEK
+494 
-502 LLVVFDAKFRFDE
+502 LVVFDAKFRFDE
-515 RDLERL
+515 RDIQPSQPLE
-521 KRMSET
+521 
-527 TDEAIDEEMDDAQQK
+527 EEMDDAQQE
-542 GDMERLAKHADICKM
+542 GDTERLAKHADICKM
-557 HTYRDALQCRAA
+557 HTYRDALKCRAA
-569 VVLFPGK
+569 IILFPGTK
-576 EGDGIFY
+576 GVFYRTDGTEENNPCLSDIVQNN
-583 DKNEGKVILRAPTRH
+583 DW
-598 IIEDKRREGVGA
+598 EGVGA
-610 LPLVPESES
+610 LPLVPESKAQSWR